1 MGFGVDST
9 QSTKHKWNTK
19 TMKTMKNKRIILIV
33 AVVLLLAMTA
43 TTLYGCNLF
52 GFGLLGEADLIS
64 VMSDLAVSMFTGDGL
79 SINILLENPE
89 ALGLFDQPAHL
100 PMPIFD
106 KATYE
111 ANMASLSKIVN
122 AFKRFDYNKLSVVGK
137 RDYDTVVNYF
147 NTYSKYGNFYY
158 LDNRDYIGVNDGWNV
173 MIPLYLDKLAF
184 KTENDVKNW
193 ISLAEQTETAFKE
206 YARFEEEVLIANGY
220 GRTKSTYLDIAVQCD
235 LMAEVDE
242 DSGEHFLLTLF
253 KEKLEKVDFLTNEQK
268 AEYTLKADD
277 AIDKLILAY
286 QTLAYDMNRMSVLA
300 FEESKPL
307 SAYQE
312 GKAYYELLFLDKA
325 STSDSVDMAYEN
337 LKAAFNETL
346 AEARALQAQLPD
358 GFTLE
363 PKMSMEDLKGY
374 YNILKSK
381 YTEDFPTLSENIPDA
396 TFHTVPEAMSEFYNP
411 AAYFKS
417 AVDSTSAPE
426 TIYVN
431 EDNTGGYL
439 GFDIISHE
447 GIPGHM
453 LQHAYFKSSGANML
467 RTLLAYTGYAEGWA
481 SYVQYYSTK
490 YYEGSETEKLA
501 YEAESLFTKAT
512 MYLYTL
518 IDIEI
523 NYYGRTKEYLSTHE
537 VYSLIFSDNMYE
549 YMIANPAV
557 YSSYGYGNYKMEA
570 LRDAFEGTD
579 LEFHTA
585 VLTVGPTTYEIL
597 AKYI

>member
-1 MGFGVDST
+1 M
-9 QSTKHKWNTK
+9 K

-52 GFGLLGEADLIS
+52 GFGLLGEADLIA
-64 VMSDLAVSMFTGDGL
+64 VMNNLAVSMFTGDGL
-79 SINILLENPE
+79 SINIWLDNPE
-89 ALGLFDQPAHL
+89 ALGLFDQPARL
-100 PMPIFD
+100 PTPIFD
-106 KATYE
+106 KAIYE
-111 ANMASLSKIVN
+111 ANMLGLGEIVD
-122 AFKRFDYNKLSVVGK
+122 AFKQFDYDKLSVVGK
-137 RDYDTVVNYF
+137 RDYDTVVNHF
-147 NTYSKYGNFYY
+147 NTFSKYGNFYY
-158 LDNRDYIGVNDGWNV
+158 LDNRDYIGVNGGWNV

-206 YARFEEEVLIANGY
+206 YARFEKEVLIANGY
-220 GRTKSTYLDIAVQCD
+220 GRSKSNYLDMATQCD
-235 LMAEVDE
+235 LMTEVDT
-242 DSGEHFLLTLF
+242 DSGEHFLITLF
-253 KEKLEKVDFLTNEQK
+253 KEKLEKVDYLTNEQK
-268 AEYTLKADD
+268 AEYTLKAES
-277 AIDKLILAY
+277 AVDKLILAY
-286 QTLAYDMNRMSVLA
+286 QTLADEVTVFA
-300 FEESKPL
+300 ETAPEESKPL

-312 GKAYYELLFLDKA
+312 GKAYYELLFLDNA

-337 LKAAFNETL
+337 LKSAFNETL

-381 YTEDFPTLSENIPDA
+381 YTEDFPALSEDIPDA
-396 TFHTVPEAMSEFYNP
+396 TFHTVPKAMSEVYNP

-431 EDNTGGYL
+431 EGNTGGYV

-467 RTLLAYTGYAEGWA
+467 RTLLGYTGYAEGWA
-481 SYVQYYSTK
+481 SYVQYYSSK

-501 YEAESLFTKAT
+501 YKAECLFTKAS

-537 VYSLIFSDNMYE
+537 VYSLIFSDYMYE
-549 YMIANPAV
+549 YMIANPAD

-570 LRDAFEGTD
+570 LRDSFEGTD

-597 AKYI
+597 ARYI